1 MFLGAV
7 SELGLSA
14 GCAVQK
20 WLSGFVLVA
29 GRGWGRMRRNS
40 LYLQVVPKGRNRRNK
55 RKSTWLVVLGTDLAY
70 ELMST
75 ECLSGAVTEG
85 VWGNMPPLGLAVS
98 LHRAASVSGGQE
110 EMMPFISLLA

>member
-1 MFLGAV
+1 MRFLNLAF
-7 SELGLSA
+7 LQ
-14 GCAVQK
+14 AVQFSRK

-40 LYLQVVPKGRNRRNK
+40 LYLQVVPKGRNRKNK
-55 RKSTWLVVLGTDLAY
+55 KESPTWLVVLGIDLAY

-85 VWGNMPPLGLAVS
+85 VWGNTHSFGAGCFS
-98 LHRAASVSGGQE
+98 AQGCSVSGGQE